1 MVQKSTSSSSSSSS
15 SCRWHYTQFHFETR
29 PDPTAPSISRLVS
42 SRLVPGTAAN
52 CNRLL
57 DSLFYSLPPPHPVAL
72 SRQYSSISFHSMQKY
87 SSQHAWSFKS
97 IGRFTRHRATP
108 VRMYVYACP
117 FLVCSHGDIGT
128 HGRHVLR
135 APRAM
140 DPEIARPSS
149 QAKAFISVFPWSD
162 ICIYRGNTTILDDRP

>member
-1 MVQKSTSSSSSSSS
+1 
-15 SCRWHYTQFHFETR
+15 
-29 PDPTAPSISRLVS
+29 
-42 SRLVPGTAAN
+42 
-52 CNRLL
+52 
-57 DSLFYSLPPPHPVAL
+57 
-72 SRQYSSISFHSMQKY
+72 MQKY
-87 SSQHAWSFKS
+87 SNQHTWSFKS
-97 IGRFTRHRATP
+97 LGRFIRYRATP
-108 VRMYVYACP
+108 VGYTRAHVYACP

-162 ICIYRGNTTILDDRP
+162 ICIYRENPTFLDDPDYPGRP